1 MGGMRPVRRRAV
13 VRRAPSGGGAA
24 ADMAMRLLRLPE
36 PPTAVF
42 AVPKRTPP

>member
-1 MGGMRPVRRRAV
+1 MRPVRRSAV
-13 VRRAPSGGGAA
+13 VCRAPRGAGDA

-42 AVPKRTPP
+42 AVPKRTSP